1 MIMKRIF
8 LSISAILLITATG
21 CRKDFLNRNPQD
33 AISDETFWQNE
44 EQLTLAINALYA
56 NVKNNN
62 TIAMDQMG
70 DNSIN
75 SSTGDAYRIFGSGN
89 YDSDLSSVNAE
100 WVSQYSGIRD
110 CNAFLANYHRAK
122 GVPEATLNQL
132 VGEAKTIRAYMYM
145 NLVMYFGDLPLVTEP
160 LNITE
165 LYGPRNSKKE
175 IVDFILSELEEAA
188 GLMQSAIMTG
198 PKLGRM
204 NKGAALALKARMALY
219 DDRFADA
226 EDAAKR
232 VMDMNVY
239 QLYSTGR
246 PAEDYYN
253 FFTWKG
259 KLANGANKE
268 TIIARINLLDVSMHN
283 ISRETQVPDQSSRY
297 NPTKSLVDAYLC
309 ADGLPITQSPT
320 YKEDTY
326 ANIFE
331 NRDPRM
337 KMTILAP
344 GSKWGGKR
352 DGNPQNTDI
361 TTFTAPKFLADK
373 QGCVTITGYYYT
385 KYVEIPAVALVTRD
399 ANDIHVLRYAEVL
412 LTWAEARFELGKLTQ
427 GDIDISINKLRERV
441 GMMPMTLAFLAAN
454 GLDLRTEIRRER
466 RIELAREGG
475 RWYDMVRWKEGDK
488 LAADVKGMKKS
499 LALVP
504 SHVANFKTD
513 AEGYIIVM
521 SGRQFVAPKHYRFPV
536 PLLQIQRNPN
546 LAPQNPGWE

>member
-1 MIMKRIF
+1 MKRIF
-8 LSISAILLITATG
+8 LSITAILLITASG

-56 NVKNNN
+56 NVKNKN
-62 TIAMDQMG
+62 TVDMDQMG

-75 SSTGDAYRIFGSGN
+75 SSTGDSYRIFGSGN
-89 YDSDLSSVNAE
+89 YDSDLASVNAE
-100 WVSQYSGIRD
+100 WNSQYSGIRD
-110 CNAFLANYHRAK
+110 CNVFLANYHRAK

-132 VGEAKTIRAYMYM
+132 VGEAKVIRAYMYM
-145 NLVMYFGDLPLVTEP
+145 NLVMYFGDLPLITRP

-175 IVDFILSELEEAA
+175 IVDFILNELEEAA
-188 GLMQSAIMTG
+188 GLMQPAIMTG
-198 PKLGRM
+198 TKLGRF
-204 NKGAALALKARMALY
+204 NRGAAWGLKSRMALY
-219 DDRFADA
+219 DDRFDVA
-226 EDAAKR
+226 EKAAKD
-232 VMDMNVY
+232 VMDLGVY
-239 QLYSTGR
+239 QLYSTGK

-253 FFTWKG
+253 LFTWKG

-268 TIIARINLLDVSMHN
+268 TIIARINLLDNSMHN
-283 ISRETQVPDQSSRY
+283 LSRESQVPDQASRF
-297 NPTKSLVDAYLC
+297 NPTKALVDAYLC
-309 ADGLPITQSPT
+309 SDGLPISKSPL

-344 GSKWGGKR
+344 GGKWGGRR
-352 DGNPQNTDI
+352 DGNPANTDQ

-373 QGCVTITGYYYT
+373 QGCVTITGFYYT
-385 KYVEIPAVALVTRD
+385 KYVEIPAVAAVTRD
-399 ANDIHVLRYAEVL
+399 ANDIHVLRYAEIL
-412 LTWAEARFELGKLTQ
+412 LTWAEALFEQGKLTQ
-427 GDIDISINKLRERV
+427 GDLDKSINLLRTRV
-441 GMMPMTLAFLAAN
+441 GMMPMTLAGLAAD
-454 GLDLRTEIRRER
+454 GLDVRTEIRRER

-475 RWYDMVRWKEGDK
+475 RWYDMVRWKEGAL

-521 SGRQFVAPKHYRFPV
+521 SDRQFVSPKHYRFPV
-536 PLLQIQRNPN
+536 PLLQLQRNPN
-546 LAPQNPGWE
+546 LLPQNPGWE